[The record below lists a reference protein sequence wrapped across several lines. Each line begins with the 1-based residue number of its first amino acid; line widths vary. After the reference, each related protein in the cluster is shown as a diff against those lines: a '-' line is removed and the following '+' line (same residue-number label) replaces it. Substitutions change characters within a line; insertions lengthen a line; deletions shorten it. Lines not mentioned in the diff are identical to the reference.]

1 MTSASC
7 LLIISDERFF
17 DYERSEKFHV
27 SFIAGI
33 AEGLHRRLEL

>member
-17 DYERSEKFHV
+17 DYKRAEKFHIG
-27 SFIAGI
+27 FITGI
-33 AEGLHRRLEL
+33 AEGLHCRLEL